1 MLNAERVYVEDAAAQ
16 AKLPDA
22 VDGRHAIKAAGDPV
36 RAERVEVA
44 FLPYLED
51 LRAQFEGMGRD

>member
-16 AKLPDA
+16 AELSDT
-22 VDGRHAIKAAGDPV
+22 VDGCHAVKATGDPV

-44 FLPYLED
+44 FLSYLED
-51 LRAQFEGMGRD
+51 LRA

>member
-16 AKLPDA
+16 AELPDA
-22 VDGRHAIKAAGDPV
+22 VDGCHAIEAAGNPV

-44 FLPYLED
+44 FPSYFED
-51 LRAQFEGMGRD
+51 LRAQFEGMGRN